1 MNRKWQATK
10 RNSAKCGKVWFTN
23 VRHFILCFY
32 FTCLSSCVVLC
43 TLFIMPSSHTFFP
56 AHLKRRFI
64 YGCPLSTS
72 FHHFSAVDI
81 CLFST
86 IRVCTTLVTRN
97 VANRQRFSSRSS
109 YLKLQIRS
117 VYFVTQQFSS
127 LKRKRRRNTE
137 TKRINKKHIPNV
149 VVVTWSRV
157 LNILRCGGWKPKTE
171 KCTKKHRAE
180 NKSARIVFQFVPSTI
195 KIVGFIVSHLVFH
208 IERQHVSWCIVR
220 GASNSYPF
228 SLKIAAVLYSWMAHK
243 GAI

>member
-1 MNRKWQATK
+1 MVARYL
-10 RNSAKCGKVWFTN
+10 
-23 VRHFILCFY
+23 H
-32 FTCLSSCVVLC
+32 
-43 TLFIMPSSHTFFP
+43 LFIIF
-56 AHLKRRFI
+56 
-64 YGCPLSTS
+64 PLSTYAC
-72 FHHFSAVDI
+72 FPPF
-81 CLFST
+81 
-86 IRVCTTLVTRN
+86 VCVRH
-97 VANRQRFSSRSS
+97 
-109 YLKLQIRS
+109 
-117 VYFVTQQFSS
+117 SS
-127 LKRKRRRNTE
+127 LAMLPTDNAFLPGVVISNCRFVPFILLLNNFRRWNEKDEEIPKRNE
-137 TKRINKKHIPNV
+137 TNKKKHIPNV

>member
-43 TLFIMPSSHTFFP
+43 TLFIMPSSHSFFP

-86 IRVCTTLVTRN
+86 VRVCTTLVTRN

-137 TKRINKKHIPNV
+137 TKRIKKNTSPTSSSSLEVAYSISCVVGDESRRRKNV
-149 VVVTWSRV
+149 
-157 LNILRCGGWKPKTE
+157 LKNIGL
-171 KCTKKHRAE
+171 
-180 NKSARIVFQFVPSTI
+180 
-195 KIVGFIVSHLVFH
+195 KIN
-208 IERQHVSWCIVR
+208 QHV
-220 GASNSYPF
+220 
-228 SLKIAAVLYSWMAHK
+228 
-243 GAI
+243 